1 MPNADPN
8 HVISISITKFPQNL
22 LMPGI
27 DNSVS
32 FQVINQ
38 STKEEHFKFVF
49 EGENLEID
57 VSPIEFL
64 DEVLFKSGETKIIQL
79 QLNPTKNGFGKL
91 TVNAYWMKVI
101 EYIVNVQKIRD
112 KIPLSKISRIL
123 KNKNFLKPVKSD
135 NFNPKDFIITTN
147 NREVKNIEKQIKES
161 AELQVNNQSVGAGN
175 VDPSLKLLAKSYLS
189 LGDFYKAL
197 ETSLQLTNEGEK
209 IKLYYNLIRAN
220 ATLNLENTLQAIKNL
235 NDIEKKINVIQS
247 ISLDYVKID
256 PEQVGKILSVI
267 EEDSVRENAI
277 LAVISLFL
285 DDMRSRVSNLA
296 LKFAEFIKDETNK
309 INVLFSIIKNLH
321 DNKKN
326 ELILPLISQIN
337 QIILNSNKISSSDLN
352 EYLKDTIC
360 IIAELDNPEAADKI
374 IQGLS
379 SEELR
384 KTITKDLYNEI
395 YKMVEEKKTKVE
407 PIGEFSQFFLLN
419 TYTTQINKEVK
430 DFSLIGGNAS
440 SNILMGNFNFSI
452 ALISLFSFN
461 FSIFPIID
469 RVYSELNYNS
479 KKSISYYLF
488 PSISEHN
495 QEELKIIQTTLKR
508 FFQPESIRNRVTVF
522 NLDFIPYL
530 GKPSVILSSLTEDVN
545 VLKSKIV
552 KTLGDRVDVIVDD
565 ELFKGGK
572 TVESLNSIFYGNN
585 FNIVNLVLSYEFIND
600 YNIFKTFV
608 QSLI

>member
-1 MPNADPN
+1 
-8 HVISISITKFPQNL
+8 
-22 LMPGI
+22 MPGI

-285 DDMRSRVSNLA
+285 DDKRSRVSNLA